1 MPFSLHLALLLPI
14 FSVGIIQ
21 ESSCHPMIWVIQAQ
35 LPGFQ
40 ITGKIHTGK
49 KKQSGEEEDQKP
61 AFFLP
66 VSTSGLWSHAFSL
79 VQQSLSSTG
88 RVSEV
93 QRREGRAPELS
104 GS

>member
-49 KKQSGEEEDQKP
+49 KNSLGKRRTRSQR
-61 AFFLP
+61 
-66 VSTSGLWSHAFSL
+66 FSF
-79 VQQSLSSTG
+79 Q
-88 RVSEV
+88 
-93 QRREGRAPELS
+93 
-104 GS
+104 